1 MKISK
6 QEQLLLSIIAILLLG
21 LGYYQF
27 AFKPQQI
34 KNQSLT
40 QEKVAL
46 EQQLQ
51 EYEATVASLESKKIE
66 QQRLA
71 LEVSQMTTGY
81 YQQLDQEQIILDL
94 NKLLIDHQLTSK
106 LDFTHE
112 TVAGVV
118 VNPTEGAQN
127 QTSSLQQYIDQYQ
140 GDEQGGTPV
149 LETEDSTTT
158 DSSVDSGT
166 EVATTTTTVEQMSI
180 SLAVEGDYKK
190 VQQFIKAL
198 ETYEKRIIITE
209 SQIKAL
215 AENNVTAAL
224 KLELYAIPNL
234 ETEAAIWGLTGDY
247 GKDIPFSNLGSAFTQ
262 TLITADE
269 NKRDFIGIIKSS
281 YSDLSSFMLAKAND
295 EQKLSYLIDDTNGT
309 IEATMRFSQVDGQ
322 YVYSQTVGDQSYPT
336 KGQQEAFVP
345 QSNYIIVELTSEAI
359 IDSRDT
365 TKLALKIENKTD
377 KTVVVFIRND
387 DEQAPRIQ
395 IEGQSETVVVVKQ

>member
-112 TVAGVV
+112 TVVGVV

-140 GDEQGGTPV
+140 GD
-149 LETEDSTTT
+149 
-158 DSSVDSGT
+158 
-166 EVATTTTTVEQMSI
+166 
-180 SLAVEGDYKK
+180 
-190 VQQFIKAL
+190 
-198 ETYEKRIIITE
+198 
-209 SQIKAL
+209 
-215 AENNVTAAL
+215 
-224 KLELYAIPNL
+224 
-234 ETEAAIWGLTGDY
+234 
-247 GKDIPFSNLGSAFTQ
+247 
-262 TLITADE
+262 
-269 NKRDFIGIIKSS
+269 
-281 YSDLSSFMLAKAND
+281 
-295 EQKLSYLIDDTNGT
+295 
-309 IEATMRFSQVDGQ
+309 
-322 YVYSQTVGDQSYPT
+322 
-336 KGQQEAFVP
+336 
-345 QSNYIIVELTSEAI
+345 
-359 IDSRDT
+359 
-365 TKLALKIENKTD
+365 
-377 KTVVVFIRND
+377 
-387 DEQAPRIQ
+387 
-395 IEGQSETVVVVKQ
+395 